1 MSEDAHSQQIPS
13 RATMFL
19 KLVYLKILYIIEFQF
34 VFILGMLQ
42 VFIRVENPMCFTWEL
57 PLSRCWKKKIKPLDD
72 KVNSTFFFLNVFT
85 Q

>member
-34 VFILGMLQ
+34 VFILWMLQ

-57 PLSRCWKKKIKPLDD
+57 PLSRCWKKNPTLGWQGKFNI
-72 KVNSTFFFLNVFT
+72 FFLNVFT